1 MPPLKRG
8 GRVCGERPLELDDQ
22 MIKEFAGTIK
32 YHAMRYSHRLPPEL
46 GVEDLISVGLHS
58 LVESARR
65 FDPSRGLKFK
75 TMAEHRIRGAM
86 LDEIRSM
93 DWVPRSIREKQ
104 SEVQAARDALERELG
119 RHPSD
124 SELAMRLGLSP
135 EELENLL
142 LEIDPHPVL
151 SLDDFFGPDET
162 EGESLGEHI
171 PGPKDEDPLSRLLHG
186 EAIEALSGALDALPE
201 KQRLV
206 LTLYYYEELTMKE
219 VAQVIEVSESRVSQ
233 IHSQALRTI
242 RDLLDERKRSQGTRE
257 NKNGSGK

>member
-1 MPPLKRG
+1 MT
-8 GRVCGERPLELDDQ
+8 LELDDQ

-32 YHAMRYSHRLPPEL
+32 YHAMRYAHRLPPEL

-93 DWVPRSIREKQ
+93 DWVPRSVREKQ
-104 SEVQAARDALERELG
+104 ADVQMARESLERELG
-119 RHPSD
+119 RHPED
-124 SELAMRLGLSP
+124 AELAARLGLS
-135 EELENLL
+135 LEDLETLL
-142 LEIDPHPVL
+142 WEIDPHPVL
-151 SLDDFFGPDET
+151 SLDEVFGPDET
-162 EGESLGEHI
+162 EGESLGDHL
-171 PGPKDEDPLSRLLHG
+171 PGPKGDDPLSRLLQG
-186 EAIEALSGALDALPE
+186 EALDALAGALDALPE

-219 VAQVIEVSESRVSQ
+219 VAQVLDVSESRVSQ
-233 IHSQALRTI
+233 IHSQALRGI
-242 RDLLDERKRSQGTRE
+242 RALLEERRRTSSRQTKKQS
-257 NKNGSGK
+257 SGK

>member
-1 MPPLKRG
+1 MT
-8 GRVCGERPLELDDQ
+8 LELDDQ

-32 YHAMRYSHRLPPEL
+32 YHAMRYAHRLPPEL

-93 DWVPRSIREKQ
+93 DWVPRSVREKQ
-104 SEVQAARDALERELG
+104 ADVQMAREALERELG
-119 RHPSD
+119 RHPED
-124 SELAMRLGLSP
+124 AELAARLGLS
-135 EELENLL
+135 LEDLETLL
-142 LEIDPHPVL
+142 WEIDPHPVL
-151 SLDDFFGPDET
+151 SLDEVFGPDES
-162 EGESLGEHI
+162 EGESLGDHL
-171 PGPKDEDPLSRLLHG
+171 PGPKGEDPLSRLLQG
-186 EAIEALSGALDALPE
+186 EALDALAGALDALPE

-219 VAQVIEVSESRVSQ
+219 VAQVLDVSESRVSQ
-233 IHSQALRTI
+233 IHSQALRGI
-242 RDLLDERKRSQGTRE
+242 RALLEERRQTSSRQTKKQR
-257 NKNGSGK
+257 SGK

>member
-1 MPPLKRG
+1 MT
-8 GRVCGERPLELDDQ
+8 LELDDQ

-32 YHAMRYSHRLPPEL
+32 YHAMRYAHRLPPEL

-93 DWVPRSIREKQ
+93 DWVPRSVREKQ
-104 SEVQAARDALERELG
+104 ADVQMAREALERELG
-119 RHPSD
+119 RHPED
-124 SELAMRLGLSP
+124 PELAARLGLS
-135 EELENLL
+135 LEDLETLL
-142 LEIDPHPVL
+142 WEIDPHPVL
-151 SLDDFFGPDET
+151 SLDEVFGPDES
-162 EGESLGEHI
+162 EGESLGDHL
-171 PGPKDEDPLSRLLHG
+171 PGPKGEDPLSRLLQG
-186 EAIEALSGALDALPE
+186 EALDALAGALDALPE

-219 VAQVIEVSESRVSQ
+219 VAQVLDVSESRVSQ
-233 IHSQALRTI
+233 IHSQALRGI
-242 RDLLDERKRSQGTRE
+242 RALLEERRQTSSRQTKKQR
-257 NKNGSGK
+257 SGK

>member
-1 MPPLKRG
+1 MT
-8 GRVCGERPLELDDQ
+8 LELDDQ

-32 YHAMRYSHRLPPEL
+32 YHAMRYAHRLPPEL

-93 DWVPRSIREKQ
+93 DWVPRSVREKQ
-104 SEVQAARDALERELG
+104 ADVQMAREALERELG
-119 RHPSD
+119 RHPGD
-124 SELAMRLGLSP
+124 AELAARLGLS
-135 EELENLL
+135 LEDLDTLL
-142 LEIDPHPVL
+142 WEIDPHPVL
-151 SLDDFFGPDET
+151 SLDEVFGPDET
-162 EGESLGEHI
+162 EGESLGDHL
-171 PGPKDEDPLSRLLHG
+171 PGPKGDDPLSRLLQG
-186 EAIEALSGALDALPE
+186 EALDALAGALDALPE

-219 VAQVIEVSESRVSQ
+219 VAQVLDVSESRVSQ
-233 IHSQALRTI
+233 IHSQALRGI
-242 RDLLDERKRSQGTRE
+242 RALLEERRQTLSRQPKKQR
-257 NKNGSGK
+257 SGK

>member
-1 MPPLKRG
+1 MT
-8 GRVCGERPLELDDQ
+8 LELDDQ

-32 YHAMRYSHRLPPEL
+32 YHAMRYAHRLPPEL

-93 DWVPRSIREKQ
+93 DWVPRSVREKQ
-104 SEVQAARDALERELG
+104 ADVQMAREALERELG
-119 RHPSD
+119 RHPGD
-124 SELAMRLGLSP
+124 AELAARLGLS
-135 EELENLL
+135 LEDLDTLL
-142 LEIDPHPVL
+142 WEIDPHPVL
-151 SLDDFFGPDET
+151 SLDEVFGPDET
-162 EGESLGEHI
+162 EGESLGDHL
-171 PGPKDEDPLSRLLHG
+171 PGPKGDDPLSRLLQG
-186 EAIEALSGALDALPE
+186 EALDALAGALDALPE

-219 VAQVIEVSESRVSQ
+219 VAQVLDVSESRVSQ
-233 IHSQALRTI
+233 IHSQALRGI
-242 RDLLDERKRSQGTRE
+242 RALLEERRQNLSRQPKKQR
-257 NKNGSGK
+257 SGK

>member
-1 MPPLKRG
+1 MT
-8 GRVCGERPLELDDQ
+8 LELDDQ

-32 YHAMRYSHRLPPEL
+32 YHAMRYAHRLPPEL

-93 DWVPRSIREKQ
+93 DWVPRSVREKQ
-104 SEVQAARDALERELG
+104 ADVQMAREALERELG
-119 RHPSD
+119 RHPGD
-124 SELAMRLGLSP
+124 DELAARLGLS
-135 EELENLL
+135 LEDLDTLL
-142 LEIDPHPVL
+142 WEIDPHPVL
-151 SLDDFFGPDET
+151 SLDEVFGPDET
-162 EGESLGEHI
+162 EGESLGDHL
-171 PGPKDEDPLSRLLHG
+171 PGPKGDDPLSRLLQG
-186 EAIEALSGALDALPE
+186 EALDALAGALDALPE

-219 VAQVIEVSESRVSQ
+219 VAQVLDVSESRVSQ
-233 IHSQALRTI
+233 IHSQALRGI
-242 RDLLDERKRSQGTRE
+242 RALLEERRQTLSRQPKKQR
-257 NKNGSGK
+257 SGK

>member
-1 MPPLKRG
+1 MT
-8 GRVCGERPLELDDQ
+8 LELDDQ

-32 YHAMRYSHRLPPEL
+32 YHAMRYAHRLPPEL

-93 DWVPRSIREKQ
+93 DWVPRSVREKQ
-104 SEVQAARDALERELG
+104 ADVQMARESLERELG
-119 RHPSD
+119 RHPED
-124 SELAMRLGLSP
+124 AELAARLGLS
-135 EELENLL
+135 LEDLETLL
-142 LEIDPHPVL
+142 WEIDPHPVL
-151 SLDDFFGPDET
+151 SLDEVFGPDES
-162 EGESLGEHI
+162 EGESLGDHL
-171 PGPKDEDPLSRLLHG
+171 PGPKGEDPLSRLLQG
-186 EAIEALSGALDALPE
+186 EALDALAGALDALPE

-219 VAQVIEVSESRVSQ
+219 VAQVLDVSESRVSQ
-233 IHSQALRTI
+233 IHSQALRGI
-242 RDLLDERKRSQGTRE
+242 RALLEERRQALSRHPKKQR
-257 NKNGSGK
+257 SGK

>member
-1 MPPLKRG
+1 MT
-8 GRVCGERPLELDDQ
+8 LELDDQ

-32 YHAMRYSHRLPPEL
+32 YHAMRYAHRLPPEL

-93 DWVPRSIREKQ
+93 DWVPRSVREKQ
-104 SEVQAARDALERELG
+104 ADVQMARESLERELG
-119 RHPSD
+119 RHPED
-124 SELAMRLGLSP
+124 AELAARLGLS
-135 EELENLL
+135 LEDLETLL
-142 LEIDPHPVL
+142 WEIDPHPVL
-151 SLDDFFGPDET
+151 SLDEVFGPDES
-162 EGESLGEHI
+162 EGESLGDHL
-171 PGPKDEDPLSRLLHG
+171 PGPKGEDPLSRLLQG
-186 EAIEALSGALDALPE
+186 EALDALAGALDALPE

-219 VAQVIEVSESRVSQ
+219 VAQVLDVSESRVSQ
-233 IHSQALRTI
+233 IHSQALRGI
-242 RDLLDERKRSQGTRE
+242 RALLEERRQTSSRQTKKQR
-257 NKNGSGK
+257 SGK

>member
-1 MPPLKRG
+1 MT
-8 GRVCGERPLELDDQ
+8 LELDDQ

-32 YHAMRYSHRLPPEL
+32 YHAMRYAHRLPPEL

-93 DWVPRSIREKQ
+93 DWVPRSVREKQ
-104 SEVQAARDALERELG
+104 ADVQMARESLERELG
-119 RHPSD
+119 RHPED
-124 SELAMRLGLSP
+124 AELAARLGLS
-135 EELENLL
+135 LEDLETLL
-142 LEIDPHPVL
+142 WEIDPHPVL
-151 SLDDFFGPDET
+151 SLDEVFGPDES
-162 EGESLGEHI
+162 EGESLGDHL
-171 PGPKDEDPLSRLLHG
+171 PGPKGEDPLSRLLQG
-186 EAIEALSGALDALPE
+186 EALDALAGALDALPE

-219 VAQVIEVSESRVSQ
+219 VAQVLDVSESRVSQ
-233 IHSQALRTI
+233 IHSQALRGI
-242 RDLLDERKRSQGTRE
+242 RALLEERRRTSSRQTKKQS
-257 NKNGSGK
+257 SGK

>member
-1 MPPLKRG
+1 MA
-8 GRVCGERPLELDDQ
+8 LELDDQ

-32 YHAMRYSHRLPPEL
+32 YHAMRYAHRLPPEL

-93 DWVPRSIREKQ
+93 DWVPRSVREKQ
-104 SEVQAARDALERELG
+104 GEVQSAREFLERELG
-119 RHPSD
+119 RRPD
-124 SELAMRLGLSP
+124 DGELAQRLGISRD
-135 EELENLL
+135 ELDTLL
-142 LEIDPHPVL
+142 WEIDPHPVL
-151 SLDDFFGPDET
+151 SLDEVFGPDEG

-171 PGPKDEDPLSRLLHG
+171 PGPREEDPLSRLLQG
-186 EAIEALSGALDALPE
+186 EALEALTGALEALPE

-219 VAQVIEVSESRVSQ
+219 VAQVLEVSESRVSQ
-233 IHSQALRTI
+233 IHSQALRGI
-242 RDLLDERKRSQGTRE
+242 RTLLEERRHNPVRHERKQS
-257 NKNGSGK
+257 SGK

>member
-1 MPPLKRG
+1 M
-8 GRVCGERPLELDDQ
+8 ELDDQ

-32 YHAMRYSHRLPPEL
+32 YHAMRYAHRLPPEL

-93 DWVPRSIREKQ
+93 DWVPRSVREKQ
-104 SEVQAARDALERELG
+104 ADVHMAREALERELG
-119 RHPSD
+119 RHPED
-124 SELAMRLGLSP
+124 SELAARLGLSP
-135 EELENLL
+135 EDLETLL
-142 LEIDPHPVL
+142 WEIDPHPVL
-151 SLDDFFGPDET
+151 SLDEVFGPDET
-162 EGESLGEHI
+162 EGESLGDHL
-171 PGPKDEDPLSRLLHG
+171 PGPKGDDPLSRLLQG
-186 EAIEALSGALDALPE
+186 EALDALAGALDALPE

-219 VAQVIEVSESRVSQ
+219 VAQVLDVSESRVSQ
-233 IHSQALRTI
+233 IHSQALRGI
-242 RDLLDERKRSQGTRE
+242 RALLEERRRTSSRQTKKQS
-257 NKNGSGK
+257 SGK

>member
-1 MPPLKRG
+1 MT
-8 GRVCGERPLELDDQ
+8 LELDDQ

-32 YHAMRYSHRLPPEL
+32 YHAMRYAHRLPPEL

-93 DWVPRSIREKQ
+93 DWVPRSVREKQ
-104 SEVQAARDALERELG
+104 ADVQLAREALERELG
-119 RHPSD
+119 RHPGD
-124 SELAMRLGLSP
+124 AELAARLGLS
-135 EELENLL
+135 LEDLDTLL
-142 LEIDPHPVL
+142 WEIDPHPVL
-151 SLDDFFGPDET
+151 SLDEVFGPDET
-162 EGESLGEHI
+162 EGESLGDHL
-171 PGPKDEDPLSRLLHG
+171 PGPKGEDPLSRLLQG
-186 EAIEALSGALDALPE
+186 EALDALAGALDALPE

-219 VAQVIEVSESRVSQ
+219 VAQVLDVSESRVSQ
-233 IHSQALRTI
+233 IHSQALRGI
-242 RDLLDERKRSQGTRE
+242 RGLLDARRQTSSRQQRKQR
-257 NKNGSGK
+257 SGK

>member
-1 MPPLKRG
+1 MT
-8 GRVCGERPLELDDQ
+8 LELDDQ

-32 YHAMRYSHRLPPEL
+32 YHAMRYAHRLPPEL

-93 DWVPRSIREKQ
+93 DWVPRSVREKQ
-104 SEVQAARDALERELG
+104 ADVQMARESLERELG
-119 RHPSD
+119 RHPED
-124 SELAMRLGLSP
+124 AELAARLGLS
-135 EELENLL
+135 LEDLETLL
-142 LEIDPHPVL
+142 WEIDPHPVL
-151 SLDDFFGPDET
+151 SLDEVFGPDES
-162 EGESLGEHI
+162 EGESLGDHL
-171 PGPKDEDPLSRLLHG
+171 PGPKGDDPLSRLLQG
-186 EAIEALSGALDALPE
+186 EALDALAGALDALPE

-219 VAQVIEVSESRVSQ
+219 VAQVLDVSESRVSQ
-233 IHSQALRTI
+233 IHSQALRGI
-242 RDLLDERKRSQGTRE
+242 RALLEERRRTSSRQTKKQS
-257 NKNGSGK
+257 SGK

>member
-1 MPPLKRG
+1 MT
-8 GRVCGERPLELDDQ
+8 LELDDQ

-32 YHAMRYSHRLPPEL
+32 YHAMRYAHRLPPEL

-93 DWVPRSIREKQ
+93 DWVPRSVREKQ
-104 SEVQAARDALERELG
+104 ADVQMARESLERELG
-119 RHPSD
+119 RHPED
-124 SELAMRLGLSP
+124 AELAARLGLS
-135 EELENLL
+135 LEDLETLL
-142 LEIDPHPVL
+142 WEIDPHPVL
-151 SLDDFFGPDET
+151 SLDEVFGPDES
-162 EGESLGEHI
+162 EGESLGDHL
-171 PGPKDEDPLSRLLHG
+171 PGPKGDDPLSRLLQG
-186 EAIEALSGALDALPE
+186 EALDALAGALDALPE

-219 VAQVIEVSESRVSQ
+219 VAQVLDVSESRVSQ
-233 IHSQALRTI
+233 IHSQALRGI
-242 RDLLDERKRSQGTRE
+242 RALLEERRQTSSRQTKKQR
-257 NKNGSGK
+257 SGK

>member
-1 MPPLKRG
+1 MT
-8 GRVCGERPLELDDQ
+8 LELDDQ

-32 YHAMRYSHRLPPEL
+32 YHAMRYAHRLPPEL

-93 DWVPRSIREKQ
+93 DWVPRSVREKQ
-104 SEVQAARDALERELG
+104 ADVQMAREALERELG
-119 RHPSD
+119 RHPGD
-124 SELAMRLGLSP
+124 DELAARLGLS
-135 EELENLL
+135 LEDLDTLL
-142 LEIDPHPVL
+142 WEIDPHPVL
-151 SLDDFFGPDET
+151 SLDEVFGPDET
-162 EGESLGEHI
+162 EGESLGDHL
-171 PGPKDEDPLSRLLHG
+171 PGPKGDDPLSRLLQG
-186 EAIEALSGALDALPE
+186 EALDALAGALDALPE

-219 VAQVIEVSESRVSQ
+219 VAQVLDVSESRVSQ
-233 IHSQALRTI
+233 IHSQALRGI
-242 RDLLDERKRSQGTRE
+242 RALLEERRQNLSRQPKKQR
-257 NKNGSGK
+257 SGK